1 MATGILTANALD
13 PRLTLQSHSATLG
26 LTCNLVPQPPCAPP
40 PQVDGGVSAAN
51 IAEIAEAGAD
61 MFVAGSAI
69 FNSAPSS
76 PRSLPRPPRD
86 APRPPR
92 APSTSPHP
100 SARARSRLPASGCC
114 GFGFP
119 VAHSCAPPCP
129 QPRTTRPPSTACARS
144 SPRSPSRARPRSR
157 PRSPPRS
164 PPEREATPS
173 RVSARRASQ
182 RATRTSSNLETRV
195 VAVAKARASSLR
207 DHQLGDS
214 VS

>member
-26 LTCNLVPQPPCAPP
+26 LACDLAPQPPCAPP

-92 APSTSPHP
+92 APSTSPP
-100 SARARSRLPASGCC
+100 PPRARARDCRL
-114 GFGFP
+114 
-119 VAHSCAPPCP
+119 
-129 QPRTTRPPSTACARS
+129 
-144 SPRSPSRARPRSR
+144 
-157 PRSPPRS
+157 
-164 PPEREATPS
+164 
-173 RVSARRASQ
+173 
-182 RATRTSSNLETRV
+182 RV
-195 VAVAKARASSLR
+195 VAGLASPWLTVVPLPVRSRGLQGHHRRHARGARQGPLPGQGQGRRLDRRLGRRLSVGRRLR
-207 DHQLGDS
+207 G
-214 VS
+214 

>member
-76 PRSLPRPPRD
+76 PRSLPR
-86 APRPPR
+86 R
-92 APSTSPHP
+92 ALLCCQWASA
-100 SARARSRLPASGCC
+100 ARALTPRVANPLGGGLRGGSLGHWRVRVRRSRRL
-114 GFGFP
+114 
-119 VAHSCAPPCP
+119 
-129 QPRTTRPPSTACARS
+129 
-144 SPRSPSRARPRSR
+144 
-157 PRSPPRS
+157 
-164 PPEREATPS
+164 S
-173 RVSARRASQ
+173 RVGDDVDR
-182 RATRTSSNLETRV
+182 ERV
-195 VAVAKARASSLR
+195 WNQGVL
-207 DHQLGDS
+207 
-214 VS
+214 

>member
-76 PRSLPRPPRD
+76 PRSPPRPGT
-86 APRPPR
+86 PPD
-92 APSTSPHP
+92 P
-100 SARARSRLPASGCC
+100 
-114 GFGFP
+114 
-119 VAHSCAPPCP
+119 
-129 QPRTTRPPSTACARS
+129 
-144 SPRSPSRARPRSR
+144 RARPA
-157 PRSPPRS
+157 PAPPLR
-164 PPEREATPS
+164 
-173 RVSARRASQ
+173 
-182 RATRTSSNLETRV
+182 
-195 VAVAKARASSLR
+195 ARALATAGFGLLRVWLPRGSQLCPSLSAAEDYKATIDGMR
-207 DHQLGDS
+207 EELAKVPFPGKAK
-214 VS
+214 VAA

>member
-76 PRSLPRPPRD
+76 PRSPPAPGRPPTPAR
-86 APRPPR
+86 AQHQPPPPR
-92 APSTSPHP
+92 A
-100 SARARSRLPASGCC
+100 RARDCRL
-114 GFGFP
+114 
-119 VAHSCAPPCP
+119 
-129 QPRTTRPPSTACARS
+129 
-144 SPRSPSRARPRSR
+144 
-157 PRSPPRS
+157 
-164 PPEREATPS
+164 
-173 RVSARRASQ
+173 
-182 RATRTSSNLETRV
+182 RV
-195 VAVAKARASSLR
+195 VAGLASPWLTVVPLPVRSRGLQGHHRRHARGARQGPLPGQGQGRRLDRRLGRRLSVGRRLR
-207 DHQLGDS
+207 G
-214 VS
+214 

>member
-1 MATGILTANALD
+1 MRSTRTTSS
-13 PRLTLQSHSATLG
+13 RSATLG
-26 LTCNLVPQPPCAPP
+26 LTCDLAPQPPCAPP

-76 PRSLPRPPRD
+76 PRSPPRPGTPPD
-86 APRPPR
+86 PR
-92 APSTSPHP
+92 ARPAPAPP

-164 PPEREATPS
+164 PPERGATPS

-195 VAVAKARASSLR
+195 VAVPKARASSL
-207 DHQLGDS
+207 
-214 VS
+214 